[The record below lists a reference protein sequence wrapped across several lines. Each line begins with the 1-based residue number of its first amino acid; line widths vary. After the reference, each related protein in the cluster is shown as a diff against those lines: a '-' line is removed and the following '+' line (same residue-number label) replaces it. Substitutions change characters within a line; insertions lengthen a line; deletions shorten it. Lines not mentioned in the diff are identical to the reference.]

1 MSSDPRNLRNIPEQV
16 LQIARAIARH
26 SGLSESDILRL
37 ALASGILVEI
47 CKITPD
53 RSGTYGGLQA
63 DYLAKA
69 LRRHLSS
76 AIDFLLEQGQHP
88 YQAAFTTGGSGATLT
103 QTVASAAASTP
114 ETPIDTA
121 MADELEGLGIGL
133 GLGLSSDMEVPV
145 GIS

>member
-1 MSSDPRNLRNIPEQV
+1 MSSDPRNLRNIPEEVIQT
-16 LQIARAIARH
+16 ARVIARH

-47 CKITPD
+47 TKITPD
-53 RSGTYGGLQA
+53 RFGTYGGLQA

-76 AIDFLLEQGQHP
+76 AIDFLLEHGQHP
-88 YQAAFTTGGSGATLT
+88 HQAALGAGAPLA
-103 QTVASAAASTP
+103 QPLGSAAASVP
-114 ETPIDTA
+114 ETAFDVR

-133 GLGLSSDMEVPV
+133 GLSQDMEMDVPV
-145 GIS
+145 GVSP

>member
-16 LQIARAIARH
+16 LQIARVIARH

-47 CKITPD
+47 TKITPD

-69 LRRHLSS
+69 LGRHLSS

-88 YQAAFTTGGSGATLT
+88 YQGS
-103 QTVASAAASTP
+103 ASAPVQAPGAALSP
-114 ETPIDTA
+114 ER
-121 MADELEGLGIGL
+121 
-133 GLGLSSDMEVPV
+133 
-145 GIS
+145 